1 MASEDE
7 QLARM
12 LTAWRNDIDSVPFPT
27 FDVATLPYST
37 QPVPTQ
43 PIPIQ
48 RQPERTRGLRGLAR
62 MMRAKDEKAG

>member
-27 FDVATLPYST
+27 FDVATMPCST
-37 QPVPTQ
+37 QS
-43 PIPIQ
+43 IPIQ

>member
-1 MASEDE
+1 MAGEDE
-7 QLARM
+7 ELTRM

-27 FDVATLPYST
+27 FDVATLSLPA
-37 QPVPTQ
+37 PTQ

>member
-1 MASEDE
+1 MAGEDE
-7 QLARM
+7 ELARM

-27 FDVATLPYST
+27 FDIATL
-37 QPVPTQ
+37 PVPTQ

-62 MMRAKDEKAG
+62 MMRAKGEKAG